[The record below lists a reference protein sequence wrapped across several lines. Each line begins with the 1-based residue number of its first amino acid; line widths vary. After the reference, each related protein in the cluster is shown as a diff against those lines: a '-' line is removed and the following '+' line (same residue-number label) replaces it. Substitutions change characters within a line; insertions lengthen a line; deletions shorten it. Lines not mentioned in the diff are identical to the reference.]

1 MKLNWLSAIILFL
14 LILNLSMVS
23 TFVLRQQKMKEKYE
37 HHAPHIQMKK
47 MRHGPKVMEFMEHDL
62 DLTKKQQE
70 QFSELMSKYKDEWI
84 ENKKAI
90 RHLERKLVQEMTQT
104 KSDTALINK
113 YTREIGLLTAQ
124 SKILSFKQYNE
135 LRSICKPAQI
145 ERLDS
150 LLHGFTDHQPMHKKH
165 KHMHKRGFHH

>member
-62 DLTKKQQE
+62 DLSKKQQE
-70 QFSELMSKYKDEWI
+70 QFSELMSMSTRTSGLRIKKQLDIWK
-84 ENKKAI
+84 ENWFKK
-90 RHLERKLVQEMTQT
+90 
-104 KSDTALINK
+104 
-113 YTREIGLLTAQ
+113 
-124 SKILSFKQYNE
+124 
-135 LRSICKPAQI
+135 
-145 ERLDS
+145 
-150 LLHGFTDHQPMHKKH
+150 
-165 KHMHKRGFHH
+165 